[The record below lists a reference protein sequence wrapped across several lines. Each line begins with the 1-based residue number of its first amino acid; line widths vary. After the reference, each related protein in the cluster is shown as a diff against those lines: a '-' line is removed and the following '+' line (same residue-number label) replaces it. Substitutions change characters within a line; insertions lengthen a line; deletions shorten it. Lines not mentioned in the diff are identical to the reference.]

1 MLRSS
6 SRTSHDL
13 LCEKLYLT
21 LWYMHDFFRG
31 GSAVRAGW
39 LMPFVVL
46 CLQAQRWDVGS
57 NLAGQVAAETDSR
70 LTLSFEQRVRYEDRT
85 GTNFGRD
92 PDIETGLVRTRLGM
106 TYLPVNWLKF
116 SGMVQDSRA
125 PWYGSNAPNTVRDP
139 ADLHEAYVELFP
151 GTKGFGLT
159 AGRMMLTYGEGRLI
173 GVPQWS
179 NLARTY
185 DHARIYYRFREAR
198 FEVLF
203 LSPVK
208 IRIGEFNYPVLGDHV
223 WGTYNSFP
231 NFYKKNLLEAYVLRH
246 DQNRPG
252 GFALGTQAAGTD
264 RLGVNTFG
272 GRLAGPALFDSKYSL
287 EGVLQN
293 GKMGPARHRAAAW
306 FSSLARRWTV
316 DGKPLDV
323 SGEYKF
329 ASGTKDPGDISN
341 SGTFDQLYPA
351 NHDKFGHQD
360 LFGWRNLHNV
370 RALAVLGITKSFA
383 LNFMYD
389 SYWLASLRDGIYN
402 GSGKLI
408 ARSPKGDAGRHV
420 GQEADIFG
428 TYKYRHFLFGAG
440 YGHFFSGEFIHNT
453 TPGVGPTY
461 LYLFHT
467 YSF

>member
-1 MLRSS
+1 
-6 SRTSHDL
+6 
-13 LCEKLYLT
+13 
-21 LWYMHDFFRG
+21 
-31 GSAVRAGW
+31 
-39 LMPFVVL
+39 
-46 CLQAQRWDVGS
+46 
-57 NLAGQVAAETDSR
+57 
-70 LTLSFEQRVRYEDRT
+70 
-85 GTNFGRD
+85 
-92 PDIETGLVRTRLGM
+92 
-106 TYLPVNWLKF
+106 
-116 SGMVQDSRA
+116 
-125 PWYGSNAPNTVRDP
+125 
-139 ADLHEAYVELFP
+139 
-151 GTKGFGLT
+151 
-159 AGRMMLTYGEGRLI
+159 
-173 GVPQWS
+173 
-179 NLARTY
+179 
-185 DHARIYYRFREAR
+185 
-198 FEVLF
+198 
-203 LSPVK
+203 
-208 IRIGEFNYPVLGDHV
+208 
-223 WGTYNSFP
+223 
-231 NFYKKNLLEAYVLRH
+231 
-246 DQNRPG
+246 
-252 GFALGTQAAGTD
+252 
-264 RLGVNTFG
+264 VNTFG
-272 GRLAGPALFDSKYSL
+272 GRLAGPALFDSNYSL

-329 ASGTKDPGDISN
+329 ASGTKDPGDISK
-341 SGTFDQLYPA
+341 SATFDQIYPA

-389 SYWLASLRDGIYN
+389 SYWLASLRDGLYN

-408 ARSPKGDAGRHV
+408 ARSPTGVAGRHV

-440 YGHFFSGEFIHNT
+440 YGHFFSGEFIHNA